1 MIRAHC
7 CAGWL
12 LLLAAF
18 GASAQ
23 DADFAGMVKTSR
35 GTVLIDRAGKR
46 LPAPVGTQ
54 VQAGDKLR
62 TGDDGAVGV
71 TLRDATLLS
80 AGPNSILVIDK
91 FAFDPTSHKG
101 GMTATVRK
109 GTLAV
114 VTGKLAK
121 EAPESVEFRTPTAVL
136 GVRGTEFAVEVLN
149 AEDE

>member
-1 MIRAHC
+1 MIRAHW
-7 CAGWL
+7 CAAWL
-12 LLLAAF
+12 LSLAALN
-18 GASAQ
+18 AWAESA
-23 DADFAGMVKTSR
+23 DVAGMVKTSR

-46 LPAPVGTQ
+46 LPAPAGTQ
-54 VQAGDKLR
+54 VQVGDKLR

-71 TLRDATLLS
+71 TLKDSTLMS
-80 AGPNSILVIDK
+80 AGPNSVLVIDK
-91 FAFDPTSHKG
+91 FAFDPTSHQG
-101 GMTATVRK
+101 GMAATIKK

-121 EAPESVEFRTPTAVL
+121 EAPESVEFRTPTTIL